1 MTEITVHTLGH
12 TAAERQ
18 ATLEALGAPDGYGP
32 FHDEIEHYVARVA
45 AIPTVYA
52 HRVTC
57 RMEAND
63 PLALSAAL
71 NMASGAGGIGE

>member
-1 MTEITVHTLGH
+1 MTEITVHDLGH

-18 ATLEALGAPDGYGP
+18 ATLEALGVTAGYGP
-32 FHDEIEHYVARVA
+32 YHDEIEHYVARVA

-52 HRVTC
+52 HRVTR

-63 PLALSAAL
+63 PLALSAAMNL
-71 NMASGAGGIGE
+71 AAGGEGIE